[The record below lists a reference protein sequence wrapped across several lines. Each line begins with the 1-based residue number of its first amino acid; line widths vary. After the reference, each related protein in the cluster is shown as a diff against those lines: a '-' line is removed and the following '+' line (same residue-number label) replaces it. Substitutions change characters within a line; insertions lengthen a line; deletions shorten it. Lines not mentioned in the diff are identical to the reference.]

1 MSLYIGLNPRRER
14 TGVICPE
21 DEVRIYSICLTD
33 GSYSLPR
40 LLTRNLLLYYFCL
53 FISSLSK
60 IDFVSLHFKGR
71 KWGKGTTFFLI
82 SKFFHGKFQIHSFFL
97 QGKGDLYL
105 NYIIATIATLF
116 LFMYLR
122 TKLKTMIDHQTV
134 ERILDAAQI
143 VDVVS
148 EFVNLRKAGVNYKGL
163 CPFHDDKDPSLVVSP
178 AKGLYKCFSCGH
190 GGNAVRFIMEHEQLS
205 YPDALRWL
213 ARKYHIE
220 IREKELTN
228 EEKQLQDERE
238 SMFVVNEWACK
249 YFQDI
254 LQNDVDGRAIG
265 MAYFR
270 SRGFRDDIIKKFQLG
285 YSPSDK
291 YALSKEAKRKG
302 FKDKYLI
309 ATGLCYQKEDGTL
322 HDRFYG
328 RAIFPIQTLS
338 GKVVAFGGRVLDA
351 ATKGIDRKY
360 VNSPESDIYNKSR
373 ELYGL
378 FQAKQAIVREERCF
392 LVEGYTDVISMHQ
405 AGIENVVSSSGTSLT
420 TGQIRLL
427 HRFTNNITLL
437 YDGDAAGIKASLRGT
452 NMLLE
457 EGMNIKI
464 LFLPD
469 GEDPDSFARKHT
481 AKEFQDYIK
490 ANQVDF
496 IHFKTEILLD
506 ETGNDP
512 LKKASLIRDIVESI
526 AVIPDEI
533 IRSVYIKE
541 SAKQLNTE
549 ERVILNEVNKTR
561 KQNKEKKQTSIQSD
575 IQQNGNPSLPT
586 SPVEEHEEI
595 SSTSLEQPNPFY
607 KTETLIMQEII
618 RYGELQIADADE
630 TDKNGNPQPISVL
643 EYILMDLQQDKL
655 KFHTQLYNE
664 IAEDLLEHLHQSENF
679 SAQNYLLAH
688 PDGRF
693 SKLAAEL
700 STDKY
705 LISKIYEKE
714 ETQQQEENIS
724 ERIPHLLI
732 DLKLAV
738 IEKQLKDTKNKLLDP
753 TLKEQPEQLK
763 KILKEIQNLSGAKKT
778 IAQRAG
784 DRSVLASKR
793 NYNSTR

>member
-1 MSLYIGLNPRRER
+1 
-14 TGVICPE
+14 
-21 DEVRIYSICLTD
+21 
-33 GSYSLPR
+33 
-40 LLTRNLLLYYFCL
+40 
-53 FISSLSK
+53 
-60 IDFVSLHFKGR
+60 
-71 KWGKGTTFFLI
+71 
-82 SKFFHGKFQIHSFFL
+82 
-97 QGKGDLYL
+97 
-105 NYIIATIATLF
+105 
-116 LFMYLR
+116 
-122 TKLKTMIDHQTV
+122 MIDHQTV

-190 GGNAVRFIMEHEQLS
+190 GGNAVRFVMEHEQLS
-205 YPDALRWL
+205 YPEALRWL

-220 IREKELTN
+220 IREKELTS

-265 MAYFR
+265 MTYFR

-328 RAIFPIQTLS
+328 RAIFPIHTVS
-338 GKVVAFGGRVLDA
+338 GKVVAFGGRVLDT
-351 ATKGIDRKY
+351 ATKGVDRKY

-378 FQAKQAIVREERCF
+378 FQAKQAIIREEQCF

-405 AGIENVVSSSGTSLT
+405 SGIENVVSSSGTSLT

-464 LFLPD
+464 LLLPD

-481 AKEFQDYIK
+481 AKEFQNYIK
-490 ANQVDF
+490 SNQVDF
-496 IHFKTEILLD
+496 IHFKTELLLD
-506 ETGNDP
+506 EIGNDP
-512 LKKASLIRDIVESI
+512 LKKASLIRDVVESI

-549 ERVILNEVNKTR
+549 ERVLLNEINKIR
-561 KQNKEKKQTSIQSD
+561 KQNKEKSQTAVQD
-575 IQQNGNPSLPT
+575 NTEGNGNSIPPLNT
-586 SPVEEHEEI
+586 IEEGDKV
-595 SSTSLEQPNPFY
+595 SSFSTEQPNPFY

-618 RYGELQIADADE
+618 RHGEHHIAE
-630 TDKNGNPQPISVL
+630 TDEVDENGNPKPISVL
-643 EYILMDLQQDKL
+643 EYILMDLQQDNL
-655 KFHTQLYNE
+655 LFHTQLYNE
-664 IAEDLLEHLHQSENF
+664 IAEDLLEHLHQSDNF
-679 SAQNYLLAH
+679 STQKYLLAH

-693 SKLAAEL
+693 NKLAAEL
-700 STDKY
+700 STDRY
-705 LISKIYEKE
+705 LISKIYEKAE
-714 ETQQQEENIS
+714 KQKQEENIS

-753 TLKEQPEQLK
+753 SLKEKPEQLK
-763 KILKEIQNLSGAKKT
+763 VILKEIQNLSAAKKT